1 MLKTIDTVREREREV
16 QFKEQ
21 SNSKKNAQAT
31 SYVNEQICW
40 TVWRERA
47 TI

>member
-1 MLKTIDTVREREREV
+1 MLKTIDTVREREV

-40 TVWRERA
+40 TVWRESYFLKK
-47 TI
+47 